1 MMRSL
6 FSGVQG
12 LRAHQVRM
20 DVIGNNIANVN
31 TTAFKAG
38 RVNFG
43 DMYSQMLAGASRPTT
58 AVGGT
63 NAKQVG
69 LGVDVSSIDTIQTQ
83 GALQLTGRT
92 TDLAIAG
99 QGLFVLREG
108 GRFLYSRA
116 GNFDMDAEG
125 FLVNPATGQRVQ
137 GWLPDANG
145 VFPTRDASSM
155 TDVRIPLTD
164 AQLAQATSKV
174 TFDQALN
181 SNVSVGSVH
190 TAAYTA
196 IDSLGREHTFTINFT
211 KVAANAWDVQLLNP
225 QGLELTLSQVGLQ
238 YGGAAPAP
246 AYIGAAPAD
255 SDHGRIQFN
264 TDGSL
269 MDNDADAATPFQ
281 MNFSYTPTGASAMNV
296 ALDFSKVIQPALPGN
311 TTTSSLRMLEFDGYT
326 TGTLT
331 NINVDPRGVIT
342 GFYSNGNF
350 REIAQVATA
359 SFANPG
365 GLTREAGNNW
375 GESVNS
381 GLALIGAAGEGGRGS
396 IAPNNL
402 EMSNVDISAEFTN
415 MIVTQRGFQANSRII
430 TTTDELLQEIV
441 NLKR

>member
-6 FSGVQG
+6 FAGVQG

-31 TTAFKAG
+31 TTAFKAS
-38 RVNFG
+38 RVSFG
-43 DMYSQMLAGASRPTT
+43 DMYSQMLSGASRPTT

-69 LGVDVSSIDTIQTQ
+69 LGVDVASIDTLQTQ

-92 TDLAIAG
+92 TDMAIAG
-99 QGLFVLREG
+99 QGFFVVREG
-108 GRFLYSRA
+108 GRFLYTRA
-116 GNFDMDAEG
+116 GNFDVDADG
-125 FLVNPATGQRVQ
+125 FLVNPASGQRVQ

-145 VFPTRDASSM
+145 VFPTLDASTM

-164 AQLAQATSKV
+164 AQLAQATTSV

-181 SNVSVGSVH
+181 SNVAVGDVH
-190 TAAYTA
+190 TAAFTS

-211 KVAANAWDVQLLNP
+211 KVADNAWDVRAFDPTGTQVVLTNP
-225 QGLELTLSQVGLQ
+225 YAAGSTT
-238 YGGAAPAP
+238 APAP
-246 AYIGAAPAD
+246 AAGD
-255 SDHGRIQFN
+255 SRIQFN
-264 TDGSL
+264 TNGSL
-269 MDNDADAATPFQ
+269 MDYDLDATNPWAVSLA
-281 MNFSYTPTGASAMNV
+281 YTPSGANTMNISID
-296 ALDFSKVIQPALPGN
+296 LSKVIQPALPGN
-311 TTTSSLRMLEFDGYT
+311 TTTSSLRMLAFDGYT

-359 SFANPG
+359 NFANPG

-381 GLALIGAAGEGGRGS
+381 GLALIGAAAEGGRGS